1 MGKKKKGRAKAKNRE
16 TIKYIL
22 EIIAL
27 ILGILLALREFL
39 K

>member
-1 MGKKKKGRAKAKNRE
+1 MGNKKKGRAKPKTRE
-16 TIKYIL
+16 TVKYIL

-27 ILGILLALREFL
+27 ILGILVAIKEIF

>member
-1 MGKKKKGRAKAKNRE
+1 MGKKKKGRAKPKNRE

-27 ILGILLALREFL
+27 ILGILLALKEFL